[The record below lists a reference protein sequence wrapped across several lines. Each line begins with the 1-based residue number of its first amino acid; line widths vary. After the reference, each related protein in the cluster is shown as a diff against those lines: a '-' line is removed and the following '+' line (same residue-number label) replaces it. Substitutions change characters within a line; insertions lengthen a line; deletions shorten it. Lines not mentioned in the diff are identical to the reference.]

1 MWEIANGGRRQKDNS
16 EWTLR
21 GRIDRMPLILCSRK
35 EGRRWIEGRGDGRAG
50 GSVIDLGRGREG
62 AFLGTNKE
70 SLCEGER
77 DENCSYVLCLSVSPL
92 SVSGFT

>member
-1 MWEIANGGRRQKDNS
+1 M
-16 EWTLR
+16 L
-21 GRIDRMPLILCSRK
+21 LILCRRK
-35 EGRRWIEGRGDGRAG
+35 EGRWIEGKGGGRVG

-77 DENCSYVLCLSVSPL
+77 DENCSYVLCLD
-92 SVSGFT
+92 